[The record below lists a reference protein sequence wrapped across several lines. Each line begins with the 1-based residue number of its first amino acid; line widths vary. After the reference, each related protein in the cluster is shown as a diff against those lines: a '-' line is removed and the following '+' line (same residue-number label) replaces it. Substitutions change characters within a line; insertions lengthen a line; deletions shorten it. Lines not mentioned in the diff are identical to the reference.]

1 MPAAI
6 SHDKIVVVFDLC
18 SSSQII
24 EDLLLSN
31 RFDRYETFLTCVKR
45 WLMNWTEQHSQVN
58 GHFELYKFTGDGWI
72 LLFPATIKG
81 KALIHS
87 MHSLCEMIN
96 AELDRHIVPSLSSQ
110 PRVLGATLGVE
121 RGNLV
126 RMMMNERAEYVG
138 RALNVACRLQ
148 NVAKEREPHAANE
161 ENVHGRC
168 YKAIVSAHLYNER
181 LVQMNMPY
189 KVDST
194 TSPLRNILSGS
205 GFACRKIDFM
215 VDDAGQALS
224 WPTRET
230 QGWTCARSNW
240 QSPP

>member
-1 MPAAI
+1 MSAAT
-6 SHDKIVVVFDLC
+6 SHDKIVVAFDLC
-18 SSSQII
+18 SSSQIV

-58 GHFELYKFTGDGWI
+58 GRFELYKFTGDGWI
-72 LLFPATIKG
+72 LLFPATIRG

-148 NVAKEREPHAANE
+148 NVVKEREPHATHE
-161 ENVHGRC
+161 ETLHQRC
-168 YKAIVSAHLYNER
+168 YKALVSAHLYNER
-181 LVQMNMPY
+181 LAQVNMPY
-189 KVDST
+189 RVDST
-194 TSPLRNILSGS
+194 ASALRNILSGS
-205 GFACRKIDFM
+205 AFACRKIDFM
-215 VDDAGQALS
+215 LGGAGEALS
-224 WPTRET
+224 WPARET

-240 QSPP
+240 QGAP

>member
-1 MPAAI
+1 MPTAI
-6 SHDKIVVVFDLC
+6 KHDKIVVVFDLC
-18 SSSQII
+18 SSSQIM
-24 EDLLLSN
+24 EDLLLCD
-31 RFDRYETFLTCVKR
+31 RFDCYETFLTCVKR

-72 LLFPATIKG
+72 LLFPTTIKG

-96 AELDRHIVPSLSSQ
+96 AELARHIVPNLSSM
-110 PRVLGATLGVE
+110 PAVIGATLGVE

-126 RMMMNERAEYVG
+126 RMMMNEREEYVG

-148 NVAKEREPHAANE
+148 NAAKERESHADE
-161 ENVHGRC
+161 GIVGTSC
-168 YKAIVSAHLYNER
+168 YKAFVSAHLYNER
-181 LVQMNMPY
+181 LAQVQLPY
-189 KVDST
+189 KVEPT

-205 GFACRKIDFM
+205 GFACRKIDFTI
-215 VDDAGQALS
+215 DGGGQPLP
-224 WPTRET
+224 WPAHET

-240 QSPP
+240 ESPP

>member
-6 SHDKIVVVFDLC
+6 KHDKIVVVFDLC
-18 SSSQII
+18 SSSQIM
-24 EDLLLSN
+24 EDLLLSD

-45 WLMNWTEQHSQVN
+45 WLMNWSEQHSQVN

-72 LLFPATIKG
+72 LLFPATING

-96 AELDRHIVPSLSSQ
+96 AELARHIIPSLSSM
-110 PRVLGATLGVE
+110 PAILGATLGVE

-126 RMMMNERAEYVG
+126 RMMMNEREEYVG

-148 NVAKEREPHAANE
+148 SAVKEKESHPADEGKVGAS
-161 ENVHGRC
+161 C
-168 YKAIVSAHLYNER
+168 YKAFVSAHLYNER
-181 LVQMNMPY
+181 LGHLDMPY
-189 KVDST
+189 KVEST
-194 TSPLRNILSGS
+194 TSSLRNILRGS
-205 GFACRKIDFM
+205 GFACREIDFT
-215 VDDAGQALS
+215 VDGTGQALP

-240 QSPP
+240 ESPP